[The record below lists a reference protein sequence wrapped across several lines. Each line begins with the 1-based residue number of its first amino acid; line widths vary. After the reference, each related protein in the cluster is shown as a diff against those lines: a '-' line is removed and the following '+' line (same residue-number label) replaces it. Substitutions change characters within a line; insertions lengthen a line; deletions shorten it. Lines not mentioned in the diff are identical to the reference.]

1 MIYPGTLLT
10 CNDNSGALT
19 VKCIGIWNSS
29 QRRGAPAGT
38 TIIVTVKT
46 CLKGTSKVQRG
57 SIHYALI
64 TTTRQIYSRCTS
76 TGDFLRFSEISVVL
90 VSRKNNY
97 LPVGT
102 RVLGPIAREV
112 WKRTFIRVVLLSA
125 GVF

>member
-19 VKCIGIWNSS
+19 VKCIGIRNSS

-46 CLKGTSKVQRG
+46 CLKGTTKVQKG

-64 TTTRQIYSRCTS
+64 TRTKQISSWVTK
-76 TGDFLRFSEISVVL
+76 TGDLLRFSENSVVL

-112 WKRTFIRVVLLSA
+112 RKKAFIKVVLLSA
-125 GVF
+125 GIF